1 MPTPKMYHYTNL
13 LQMTATRMPMST
25 ILPNTVEIGGGIQ
38 IHTLHTK
45 EVQVNL
51 KIT

>member
-1 MPTPKMYHYTNL
+1 MI
-13 LQMTATRMPMST
+13 ATRMPMST

-38 IHTLHTK
+38 VHTQ
-45 EVQVNL
+45 EVQVYL